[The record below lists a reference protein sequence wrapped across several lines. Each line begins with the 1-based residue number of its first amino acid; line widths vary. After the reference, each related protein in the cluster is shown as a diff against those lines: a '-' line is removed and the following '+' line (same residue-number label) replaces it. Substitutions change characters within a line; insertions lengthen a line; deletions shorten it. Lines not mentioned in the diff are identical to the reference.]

1 MFRGGLAGPVEGV
14 ECGPDVPGVGVGDEA
29 MICPGALL
37 LEDPAPRATTPD
49 GHRKTAS
56 DFTRAP
62 VTVGQGAT
70 IGAGAVLAPGVR
82 VGDHALVAVGAV
94 VVRDVPAHALVA
106 GNPARRCGWVCRCGR
121 TLDASLR
128 CPACPRSHRIQDDT
142 LIEDHPAG

>member
-1 MFRGGLAGPVEGV
+1 
-14 ECGPDVPGVGVGDEA
+14 